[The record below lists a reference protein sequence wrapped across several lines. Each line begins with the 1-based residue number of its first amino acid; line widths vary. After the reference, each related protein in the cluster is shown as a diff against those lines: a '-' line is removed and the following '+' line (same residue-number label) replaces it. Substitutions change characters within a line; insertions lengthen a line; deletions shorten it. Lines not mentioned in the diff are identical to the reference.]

1 MSYVNAGD
9 VLPEH
14 LVKEI
19 QKYIDGQILYIPRK
33 SENPKAWGEKSGAR
47 HRLSERN
54 RKIAEL
60 YYSGKTIAYLC
71 GLYFLSDKTIR
82 GIIRKYESSMQ
93 EDNGGFKNE

>member
-33 SENPKAWGEKSGAR
+33 SENPKAWGREKRCQTQTGR
-47 HRLSERN
+47 
-54 RKIAEL
+54 
-60 YYSGKTIAYLC
+60 T
-71 GLYFLSDKTIR
+71 
-82 GIIRKYESSMQ
+82 
-93 EDNGGFKNE
+93 